1 VNNKPSLRQYTITGL
16 TGLSLFYK
24 VKIRAYNYAGNYDSP
39 PLVFQLAAVP
49 DTPTQAPY
57 SSPSQTNGS

>member
-1 VNNKPSLRQYTITGL
+1 
-16 TGLSLFYK
+16 LFYK
-24 VKIRAYNYAGNYDSP
+24 VKIRTYNYAGNYDSP